1 MKIELAVI
9 GKTSIGYLKQGIDE
23 YIKRLKHYVPFEI
36 KYIDDI
42 KNTKNI
48 SEDQQKRT
56 EGAKILSLLDKSDF
70 VVLLDEHGKEYTSM
84 QYSSYIQKRML
95 SGAKKVVFVIGGPY
109 GFSQEVYNRA
119 NDKISFSKMTFNHE
133 MIRLIFTEQLYR
145 AYTIIN
151 HEPYHHENALTQ
163 ICRFWFNRPTAN
175 RK

>member
-23 YIKRLKHYVPFEI
+23 YNKRLKHYVPFEI

-84 QYSSYIQKRML
+84 QYSSYIQKRLL
-95 SGAKKVVFVIGGPY
+95 SGVKKVVFVIGGPY
-109 GFSQEVYNRA
+109 GFSQEVYDRA

-151 HEPYHHENALTQ
+151 HEPYHHE
-163 ICRFWFNRPTAN
+163 
-175 RK
+175 

>member
-70 VVLLDEHGKEYTSM
+70 VVLLDEHGKEYTSI

-109 GFSQEVYNRA
+109 GFSQEVYDRA

-133 MIRLIFTEQLYR
+133 MIRLIFTEQLYC

-151 HEPYHHENALTQ
+151 HEPYHHE
-163 ICRFWFNRPTAN
+163 
-175 RK
+175 

>member
-48 SEDQQKRT
+48 SKDQQKRT

-95 SGAKKVVFVIGGPY
+95 SGTKKVVFVIGGPY
-109 GFSQEVYNRA
+109 GFSQEVYDRA

-145 AYTIIN
+145 VYTIIN
-151 HEPYHHENALTQ
+151 HEPYHHE
-163 ICRFWFNRPTAN
+163 
-175 RK
+175 

>member
-95 SGAKKVVFVIGGPY
+95 SGVKKVVFVIGGPY
-109 GFSQEVYNRA
+109 GFSQEVYDRS

-151 HEPYHHENALTQ
+151 HEPYHHE
-163 ICRFWFNRPTAN
+163 
-175 RK
+175 

>member
-23 YIKRLKHYVPFEI
+23 YVKRLKHYVPFEI

-56 EGAKILSLLDKSDF
+56 EGTKILSLLDKSDF

-109 GFSQEVYNRA
+109 GFSQEVYDRA

-151 HEPYHHENALTQ
+151 HEPYHHE
-163 ICRFWFNRPTAN
+163 
-175 RK
+175 

>member
-95 SGAKKVVFVIGGPY
+95 SGVKKVVFVIGGPY
-109 GFSQEVYNRA
+109 GFSQEVYDRA

-151 HEPYHHENALTQ
+151 NEPYHHE
-163 ICRFWFNRPTAN
+163 
-175 RK
+175 

>member
-9 GKTSIGYLKQGIDE
+9 GKTSIGYFKQGIDE

-109 GFSQEVYNRA
+109 GFSQEVYDRA

-151 HEPYHHENALTQ
+151 HEPYHHE
-163 ICRFWFNRPTAN
+163 
-175 RK
+175 

>member
-56 EGAKILSLLDKSDF
+56 EGTKILSLLDKSDY

-84 QYSSYIQKRML
+84 QYSSYIQMRML

-109 GFSQEVYNRA
+109 GFSQEVYDRA

-151 HEPYHHENALTQ
+151 HEPYHHE
-163 ICRFWFNRPTAN
+163 
-175 RK
+175 

>member
-70 VVLLDEHGKEYTSM
+70 VVLLDEHGKKYTSM

-109 GFSQEVYNRA
+109 GFSQEVYDRA

-151 HEPYHHENALTQ
+151 HEPYHHE
-163 ICRFWFNRPTAN
+163 
-175 RK
+175 

>member
-56 EGAKILSLLDKSDF
+56 EGTKILSLLDKSDF
-70 VVLLDEHGKEYTSM
+70 VVLLDEHGKEYTSV

-109 GFSQEVYNRA
+109 GFSQEVYDRA

-151 HEPYHHENALTQ
+151 HEPYHHE
-163 ICRFWFNRPTAN
+163 
-175 RK
+175 

>member
-9 GKTSIGYLKQGIDE
+9 GETSIGYLKQGIDE

-95 SGAKKVVFVIGGPY
+95 SGVKKVVFVIGGPY
-109 GFSQEVYNRA
+109 GFSQEVYDRA

-151 HEPYHHENALTQ
+151 HEPYHHE
-163 ICRFWFNRPTAN
+163 
-175 RK
+175 

>member
-23 YIKRLKHYVPFEI
+23 YIKRLKHYVSFEI

-56 EGAKILSLLDKSDF
+56 EGTKILSLLDNSDF
-70 VVLLDEHGKEYTSM
+70 VVLLDEHGKEYTSI
-84 QYSSYIQKRML
+84 QYSSYIQKRLL
-95 SGAKKVVFVIGGPY
+95 SGVKKVVFVIGGPY
-109 GFSQEVYNRA
+109 GFSQEVYDRA

-151 HEPYHHENALTQ
+151 HEPYHHE
-163 ICRFWFNRPTAN
+163 
-175 RK
+175 

>member
-36 KYIDDI
+36 IYIDDI

-56 EGAKILSLLDKSDF
+56 EGTKILSLLDKSDF

-109 GFSQEVYNRA
+109 GFSQEVYDRA

-133 MIRLIFTEQLYR
+133 MFRLIFTEQLYR

-151 HEPYHHENALTQ
+151 HEPYHHE
-163 ICRFWFNRPTAN
+163 
-175 RK
+175 

>member
-1 MKIELAVI
+1 MKFELAVI
-9 GKTSIGYLKQGIDE
+9 GKTTIGYLKQGIDE
-23 YIKRLKHYVPFEI
+23 YIKRLKHYVSFEN

-56 EGAKILSLLDKSDF
+56 EGTKILSLLDKSDF
-70 VVLLDEHGKEYTSM
+70 VVLLDEHGKEYTSI
-84 QYSSYIQKRML
+84 QYSSYIQKRLL
-95 SGAKKVVFVIGGPY
+95 SGVKKVVFVIGGPY
-109 GFSQEVYNRA
+109 GFSQEVYDRA

-151 HEPYHHENALTQ
+151 HEPYPHE
-163 ICRFWFNRPTAN
+163 
-175 RK
+175 

>member
-23 YIKRLKHYVPFEI
+23 YIKRLKHYAPFEI
-36 KYIDDI
+36 KSIDDI

-95 SGAKKVVFVIGGPY
+95 SGAKKVVFVIGGAY
-109 GFSQEVYNRA
+109 GFSQEVYDRA

-151 HEPYHHENALTQ
+151 HEPYHHE
-163 ICRFWFNRPTAN
+163 
-175 RK
+175 

>member
-9 GKTSIGYLKQGIDE
+9 GKTSIDYLKQGIDE

-70 VVLLDEHGKEYTSM
+70 VVLLDEHGKEYTSV

-109 GFSQEVYNRA
+109 GFSQEVYDRA

-151 HEPYHHENALTQ
+151 HEPYHHEYCFNP
-163 ICRFWFNRPTAN
+163 NRPIWV
-175 RK
+175 

>member
-48 SEDQQKRT
+48 SEDQQKQT

-95 SGAKKVVFVIGGPY
+95 SVAKKVVFVIGGPY
-109 GFSQEVYNRA
+109 GFSQEMYDRA

-133 MIRLIFTEQLYR
+133 MIRLISTEQLYR

-151 HEPYHHENALTQ
+151 HEPYHHE
-163 ICRFWFNRPTAN
+163 
-175 RK
+175 

>member
-56 EGAKILSLLDKSDF
+56 EGAKIHSLLDKSDF

-109 GFSQEVYNRA
+109 GFSQEVYDRA

-151 HEPYHHENALTQ
+151 HEPYHHE
-163 ICRFWFNRPTAN
+163 
-175 RK
+175 

>member
-9 GKTSIGYLKQGIDE
+9 GKTSIAYLKQGIDE

-109 GFSQEVYNRA
+109 GFSQEVYDRA

-151 HEPYHHENALTQ
+151 HEPYHHE
-163 ICRFWFNRPTAN
+163 
-175 RK
+175 

>member
-56 EGAKILSLLDKSDF
+56 EGTKILSLLDKSDF

-95 SGAKKVVFVIGGPY
+95 SGVKKVVFVIGGPY
-109 GFSQEVYNRA
+109 GFSQKVYDRA

-151 HEPYHHENALTQ
+151 HEPYHHE
-163 ICRFWFNRPTAN
+163 
-175 RK
+175 

>member
-95 SGAKKVVFVIGGPY
+95 SGVKKVVFVIGGPY
-109 GFSQEVYNRA
+109 GFSQEVYDRT

-151 HEPYHHENALTQ
+151 HEPYHHE
-163 ICRFWFNRPTAN
+163 
-175 RK
+175 

>member
-1 MKIELAVI
+1 MKIQLAVI

-70 VVLLDEHGKEYTSM
+70 VVLLDEHGKEYTSI

-109 GFSQEVYNRA
+109 GFSQEVYDRA

-133 MIRLIFTEQLYR
+133 MIRLIFMEQLYR

-151 HEPYHHENALTQ
+151 HEPYHHE
-163 ICRFWFNRPTAN
+163 
-175 RK
+175 

>member
-9 GKTSIGYLKQGIDE
+9 GKTSISYLKQGIDE

-56 EGAKILSLLDKSDF
+56 EGAKILSLLDRSDF

-109 GFSQEVYNRA
+109 GFSQEVYARA

-151 HEPYHHENALTQ
+151 HEPYHH
-163 ICRFWFNRPTAN
+163 
-175 RK
+175 K

>member
-56 EGAKILSLLDKSDF
+56 EGAKILSLLDKTDF

-109 GFSQEVYNRA
+109 GFSQEVYDRA

-151 HEPYHHENALTQ
+151 HEPYHHE
-163 ICRFWFNRPTAN
+163 
-175 RK
+175 

>member
-36 KYIDDI
+36 KYINDI

-84 QYSSYIQKRML
+84 QYSNYIQKRML

-109 GFSQEVYNRA
+109 GFSQEVYDRA

-151 HEPYHHENALTQ
+151 HEPYHH
-163 ICRFWFNRPTAN
+163 
-175 RK
+175 

>member
-48 SEDQQKRT
+48 SEEQQKRT

-70 VVLLDEHGKEYTSM
+70 VVLIDEHGKEYTSM

-109 GFSQEVYNRA
+109 GFSQEVYDRA

-151 HEPYHHENALTQ
+151 HEPYHHE
-163 ICRFWFNRPTAN
+163 
-175 RK
+175 

>member
-70 VVLLDEHGKEYTSM
+70 VVLLDEHGQEYTSM

-109 GFSQEVYNRA
+109 GFSQEVYDRA

-151 HEPYHHENALTQ
+151 HEPYHHE
-163 ICRFWFNRPTAN
+163 
-175 RK
+175 

>member
-95 SGAKKVVFVIGGPY
+95 SGAKNVVFVIGGPY
-109 GFSQEVYNRA
+109 GFSQEVYDRA

-151 HEPYHHENALTQ
+151 HEPYHHE
-163 ICRFWFNRPTAN
+163 
-175 RK
+175 

>member
-70 VVLLDEHGKEYTSM
+70 VVLLDEHGKEYTSI
-84 QYSSYIQKRML
+84 QYSNYIQKRML

-109 GFSQEVYNRA
+109 GFSQEVYDRA

-133 MIRLIFTEQLYR
+133 MIRPQPHGTR
-145 AYTIIN
+145 RWCT
-151 HEPYHHENALTQ
+151 
-163 ICRFWFNRPTAN
+163 R
-175 RK
+175 

>member
-109 GFSQEVYNRA
+109 GFSQEVYERA

-151 HEPYHHENALTQ
+151 HEPYHHE
-163 ICRFWFNRPTAN
+163 
-175 RK
+175 

>member
-70 VVLLDEHGKEYTSM
+70 VVLLDEHGKEYTSL

-109 GFSQEVYNRA
+109 GFSQEVYDRA

-151 HEPYHHENALTQ
+151 HEPYHHE
-163 ICRFWFNRPTAN
+163 
-175 RK
+175 

>member
-109 GFSQEVYNRA
+109 GFSQEVYDRA

-151 HEPYHHENALTQ
+151 QEPYHHE
-163 ICRFWFNRPTAN
+163 
-175 RK
+175 

>member
-70 VVLLDEHGKEYTSM
+70 VVLLDEHGKEYTSI

-95 SGAKKVVFVIGGPY
+95 SGVKKVVFVIGGPY
-109 GFSQEVYNRA
+109 GFSQEVYDRA

-151 HEPYHHENALTQ
+151 HEPYHHE
-163 ICRFWFNRPTAN
+163 
-175 RK
+175 

>member
-56 EGAKILSLLDKSDF
+56 EGTKILSLLDKSDF

-109 GFSQEVYNRA
+109 GFSQEVYDRA

-133 MIRLIFTEQLYR
+133 MIRMIFTEQLYR

-151 HEPYHHENALTQ
+151 HEPYHH
-163 ICRFWFNRPTAN
+163 
-175 RK
+175 K

>member
-36 KYIDDI
+36 KYINDI

-109 GFSQEVYNRA
+109 GFSQEVYDRA

-151 HEPYHHENALTQ
+151 HEPYHHE
-163 ICRFWFNRPTAN
+163 
-175 RK
+175 

>member
-36 KYIDDI
+36 KYIYDI

-109 GFSQEVYNRA
+109 GFSQEVYDRA

-151 HEPYHHENALTQ
+151 HEPYHHE
-163 ICRFWFNRPTAN
+163 
-175 RK
+175 

>member
-36 KYIDDI
+36 KYINDI

-84 QYSSYIQKRML
+84 QYSNYIQKRML

-109 GFSQEVYNRA
+109 GFSQEVYDRA

-151 HEPYHHENALTQ
+151 HEPYHHE
-163 ICRFWFNRPTAN
+163 
-175 RK
+175 

>member
-56 EGAKILSLLDKSDF
+56 ECAKILSLLDKSDF

-109 GFSQEVYNRA
+109 GFSQEVYDRA

-151 HEPYHHENALTQ
+151 HEPYHHE
-163 ICRFWFNRPTAN
+163 
-175 RK
+175 